1 MSGQTV
7 FIAAGGTGGH
17 VFPALAVAQALTR
30 RGVEVVWL
38 GTAHGLEARIVPEA
52 GLTFARLPVR
62 GLRGNGPVGWLKAP
76 LSILRAMVMTMGLI
90 RRHGT
95 GVMLGMGGYVTGP
108 AGVAAWLCRCP
119 LVIHEQNAISGMTNR
134 WLARIARRVLT
145 GLGATFEGKPGEFVG
160 NPVRPDIA
168 ALDPPGERYPQHPQP
183 PCVLVLGGSLGALTL
198 NRVVP
203 AALARLPEAQRP
215 VVMHQAGERTIDDA
229 RQAYDQA
236 GVEADLRVFIDDVA
250 TVYERADLVICRAG
264 ALTVSEL
271 AAAGLAA
278 ILVPFP
284 HAVDD
289 HQTANGQWLVDAGAA
304 EMIANHQLTPEAL
317 AQRLSVLL
325 PDREALTRRA
335 EAARALGRPRAA
347 EQVADICL
355 EVAA

>member
-1 MSGQTV
+1 MSLPTV

-52 GLTFARLPVR
+52 GLPFVRLPVR
-62 GLRGNGPVGWLKAP
+62 GLRGNGLVGWLKAP
-76 LSILRAMVMTMGLI
+76 VGILRAMVTTMGLI
-90 RRHGT
+90 RRHGA

-119 LVIHEQNAISGMTNR
+119 LVIHEQNAIAGMTNR

-145 GLGATFEGKPGEFVG
+145 GLDAAFDGKPAEFVG
-160 NPVRPDIA
+160 NPVRADIA
-168 ALDPPGERYPQHPQP
+168 ALDPPRQRYQQHPEP
-183 PCVLVLGGSLGALTL
+183 PRVLVLGGSLGALTL

-203 AALARLPEAQRP
+203 AALARLPAAQRP
-215 VVMHQAGERTIDDA
+215 VVVHQAGERTIEAA

-250 TVYERADLVICRAG
+250 AVYGRADLVICRAG
-264 ALTVSEL
+264 ALTISEL
-271 AAAGLAA
+271 ATAGLAA

-284 HAVDD
+284 YAVDD
-289 HQTANGQWLVDAGAA
+289 HQTANAQWLVDAGAA
-304 EMIANHQLTPEAL
+304 ELIANDQLTPEAL
-317 AQRLSVLL
+317 AERLSELL
-325 PDREALTRRA
+325 QDRDQLVRRA
-335 EAARALGRPRAA
+335 EAARELGRPHAA
-347 EQVADICL
+347 DRVADICL

>member
-1 MSGQTV
+1 
-7 FIAAGGTGGH
+7 
-17 VFPALAVAQALTR
+17 
-30 RGVEVVWL
+30 
-38 GTAHGLEARIVPEA
+38 
-52 GLTFARLPVR
+52 
-62 GLRGNGPVGWLKAP
+62 
-76 LSILRAMVMTMGLI
+76 
-90 RRHGT
+90 
-95 GVMLGMGGYVTGP
+95 
-108 AGVAAWLCRCP
+108 
-119 LVIHEQNAISGMTNR
+119 
-134 WLARIARRVLT
+134 
-145 GLGATFEGKPGEFVG
+145 
-160 NPVRPDIA
+160 
-168 ALDPPGERYPQHPQP
+168 
-183 PCVLVLGGSLGALTL
+183 VLVLGGSLGALTL

-215 VVMHQAGERTIDDA
+215 VVVHQAGERTIDDA

-335 EAARALGRPRAA
+335 EAARALGRPGAA
-347 EQVADICL
+347 ERVADICL